1 MSFITV
7 PEPQQV
13 KIMIGMQLQGLISSI
28 YVMQTEIE
36 IFKAELASHDN
47 LWLSQ
52 STTASIAAVEELSSE
67 DAAEFEERVTTR
79 KAKRAKQQLES
90 SSKVP
95 TSLSSAPTRTRR
107 LIHVPQELNLYV
119 LRESGIVVFPRKVS
133 GVCLLQSRYRDMVQV
148 VTSS

>member
-67 DAAEFEERVTTR
+67 DAAESEERVTTR
-79 KAKRAKQQLES
+79 KAKRA
-90 SSKVP
+90 
-95 TSLSSAPTRTRR
+95 RTQT
-107 LIHVPQELNLYV
+107 PEA
-119 LRESGIVVFPRKVS
+119 
-133 GVCLLQSRYRDMVQV
+133 SRYV
-148 VTSS
+148 